1 MTKSTTTER
10 EPLNTIESA
19 KRLMYLRKRYKEV
32 HTEEGK
38 AELLAEFEDHDKT
51 SWGIKVDNLYYARRD
66 AQRCIEEWKNEE
78 LPKVQDALKHEVARL
93 EDINNLIKLIHQL
106 GACNADGELVG
117 HNYTFKLYHHSLKMT
132 VTTPIEEWSKEHQD
146 KFAMVEEI
154 SSTTVLKK
162 NGKPIGEPSTSIKS
176 KFILDRNAIKACYE
190 SDPYLL
196 PGGLKVEKTLVIK
209 TKRKLSGDN
218 HGSK

>member
-1 MTKSTTTER
+1 MTESVTNER
-10 EPLNTIESA
+10 KPLNTIESA
-19 KRLMYLRKRYKEV
+19 KHLMFLRKRYKEV

-66 AQRCIEEWKNEE
+66 AERCIEEWKNEE
-78 LPKVQDALKHEVARL
+78 LPKVQDALKHEVSRL
-93 EDINNLIKLIHQL
+93 DSINNLIKLIFEL

-117 HNYTFKLYHHSLKMT
+117 HDYIFKIYHSRLKMT

-162 NGKPIGEPSTSIKS
+162 AGKPVGEPSTSIKT

-209 TKRKLSGDN
+209 TKRKLSSDSR
-218 HGSK
+218 GSK